1 MHIISTGAAW
11 PVGVHWDVFQPLLNE
26 KRAVAHTDAAYGVAP
41 DNAAAERRKRKKQK
55 MTYFFPTFCTQHGQ
69 PLQMI
74 KRDSARVGIN
84 IAIMTSH
91 MRRQQA
97 EAGSQQV
104 SEHGLSKDNEYLS
117 AGVRQHFSC
126 AC

>member
-41 DNAAAERRKRKKQK
+41 DNAAAERRKMKKQK

-74 KRDSARVGIN
+74 KRDSARVEIN

-104 SEHGLSKDNEYLS
+104 SEHELSTDNEYLS
-117 AGVRQHFSC
+117 ACVREHCSC
-126 AC
+126 AW

>member
-1 MHIISTGAAW
+1 MRIISTGAAW

-41 DNAAAERRKRKKQK
+41 DNAAAERRKIKKQK

-104 SEHGLSKDNEYLS
+104 SEHELSKDN
-117 AGVRQHFSC
+117 GIRQHFSS
-126 AC
+126 